1 MGELIER
8 FSDAKADGKSGS
20 STIAV
25 LKKALAHVVADC
37 RAAYGSVVL
46 LSDGAELSFTIASV
60 GSSEAVAAP
69 PQVQLVSGAPL
80 ADRLAVLKVYGVWLL
95 WVGEAARPCTCR
107 CMYSVLQVCS
117 TADCSCC
124 ILCMLLVWLVAG

>member
-1 MGELIER
+1 VGELIER

-80 ADRLAVLKVYGVWLL
+80 AELAGCADGVWCVIALVRRSSQAVYMPL
-95 WVGEAARPCTCR
+95 HVQPAAG
-107 CMYSVLQVCS
+107 V
-117 TADCSCC
+117 
-124 ILCMLLVWLVAG
+124 